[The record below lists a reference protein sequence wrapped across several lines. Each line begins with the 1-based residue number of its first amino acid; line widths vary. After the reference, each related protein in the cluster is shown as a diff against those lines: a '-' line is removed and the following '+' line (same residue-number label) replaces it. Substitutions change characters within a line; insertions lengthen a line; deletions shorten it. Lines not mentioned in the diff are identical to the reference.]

1 MKKYLKNIGPGAVI
15 AAAFIGPGTVTMCT
29 IAGSQFGFTLLW
41 ALLLSIVITIFL
53 QTIAVRIGIISQ
65 SSLSNTIVSQFR
77 SKTIR
82 TVSIILILS
91 AILVGNIA
99 YEAGNISGGVL
110 GLEAVFGNL
119 GIAGG
124 YNAYSL
130 IIGFMAFIILLLGNN
145 RLLEKILMGLV
156 LFMSLAFLFTA
167 IKIGPDLKS
176 FFSGLFIPSFPDN
189 SILII
194 IGLIGT
200 TVVPYNLFLHVSL
213 AKEKWTSPKDLKDAK
228 IDTIVAV
235 LIGGLISICIIISA
249 TSIGLDQLNSA
260 IDLAKGLEPVFG
272 NFSKQ
277 LISFGLFAAGLTSA
291 ITAPLAAAYVTCG
304 CLNWSTEL
312 KSLRFRIVWFIV
324 LIVGVICSSLNVSSI
339 EIIKFAQVANGILL
353 PTITFFLILIA
364 NNNNVLGKYVN
375 NWKHNLVSC
384 FILLITLILGIKS
397 IIKVFEII

>member
-1 MKKYLKNIGPGAVI
+1 
-15 AAAFIGPGTVTMCT
+15 MCT
-29 IAGSQFGFTLLW
+29 IAGSKFGFTLLW

-53 QTIAVRIGIISQ
+53 QIIAVRIGIISQ
-65 SSLSNTIVSQFR
+65 SSLSNAIVSQFK

-119 GIAGG
+119 DIAGG

-130 IIGFMAFIILLLGNN
+130 IIGFIAFIILLLGNN

-167 IKIGPDLKS
+167 IKIKPDLNS
-176 FFSGLFIPSFPDN
+176 FFSGLFIPSFPDD

-213 AKEKWTSPKDLKDAK
+213 AKEKWTSPKDLKDAR

-235 LIGGLISICIIISA
+235 LVGGLISICIIISA

-312 KSLRFRIVWFIV
+312 KSLRFRMVWFIV
-324 LIVGVICSSLNVSSI
+324 LIVGVVCSSLNVSSI

>member
-1 MKKYLKNIGPGAVI
+1 
-15 AAAFIGPGTVTMCT
+15 MCT
-29 IAGSQFGFTLLW
+29 IAGSKFGFTLLW

-53 QTIAVRIGIISQ
+53 QIIAVRIGIISQ
-65 SSLSNTIVSQFR
+65 SSLSNAIVSQFK

>member
-1 MKKYLKNIGPGAVI
+1 
-15 AAAFIGPGTVTMCT
+15 MCT

-82 TVSIILILS
+82 RLSIILILS

-119 GIAGG
+119 GIAG

-130 IIGFMAFIILLLGNN
+130 IIGFIAFIILLLGNN

-167 IKIGPDLKS
+167 FKIGPDIKS
-176 FFSGLFIPSFPDN
+176 FFSGLFIPSFPEN
-189 SILII
+189 SLLII

-213 AKEKWTSPKDLKDAK
+213 AKEKWTSPKDLKEAK

-235 LIGGLISICIIISA
+235 LVGGLISICIIISA

-312 KSLRFRIVWFIV
+312 KSFRFRMVWAIV
-324 LIVGVICSSLNVSSI
+324 LIVGVVCSSLNISSI

-375 NWKHNLVSC
+375 NWKHNLVSF

-397 IIKVFEII
+397 IIKVFDII

>member
-1 MKKYLKNIGPGAVI
+1 
-15 AAAFIGPGTVTMCT
+15 MCT
-29 IAGSQFGFTLLW
+29 IAGSKFGFTLLW

-53 QTIAVRIGIISQ
+53 QIIAVRIGIISQ
-65 SSLSNTIVSQFR
+65 SSLSNAIVSQFK

-82 TVSIILILS
+82 KVSIILILS

-119 GIAGG
+119 DIAGG

-130 IIGFMAFIILLLGNN
+130 IIGFIAFIILLLGNN

-167 IKIGPDLKS
+167 IKIKPDLNS
-176 FFSGLFIPSFPDN
+176 FFSGLFIPSFPDD

-213 AKEKWTSPKDLKDAK
+213 AKEKWTSSKDLKDAR

-235 LIGGLISICIIISA
+235 LVGGLISICIIISA

-312 KSLRFRIVWFIV
+312 KSLRFRMVWFIV
-324 LIVGVICSSLNVSSI
+324 LIVGVVCSSLNVSSI

-397 IIKVFEII
+397 IIKVFDII

>member
-1 MKKYLKNIGPGAVI
+1 
-15 AAAFIGPGTVTMCT
+15 MCT
-29 IAGSQFGFTLLW
+29 IAGSKFGFTLLW

-53 QTIAVRIGIISQ
+53 QIIAVRIGIISQ
-65 SSLSNTIVSQFR
+65 SSLSNAIVSQFK

-119 GIAGG
+119 DIAGG

-130 IIGFMAFIILLLGNN
+130 IIGFIAFIILLLGNN

-167 IKIGPDLKS
+167 IKIKPDLNS
-176 FFSGLFIPSFPDN
+176 FFSGLFIPSFPDD

-235 LIGGLISICIIISA
+235 LVGGLISICIIISA

-312 KSLRFRIVWFIV
+312 KSLRFRMVWFIV
-324 LIVGVICSSLNVSSI
+324 LIVGVVCSSLNVSSI

>member
-1 MKKYLKNIGPGAVI
+1 
-15 AAAFIGPGTVTMCT
+15 MCT

-82 TVSIILILS
+82 RLSIILILS

-119 GIAGG
+119 GIAG

-130 IIGFMAFIILLLGNN
+130 IIGFIAFIILLLGNN

-167 IKIGPDLKS
+167 FKIGPDIKS
-176 FFSGLFIPSFPDN
+176 FFSGLFIPSFPEN
-189 SILII
+189 SLLII

-213 AKEKWTSPKDLKDAK
+213 AKEKWTSPKDLKEAK

-235 LIGGLISICIIISA
+235 LVGGLISICIIISA

-272 NFSKQ
+272 NFSKR

-312 KSLRFRIVWFIV
+312 KSFRFRMVWAIV
-324 LIVGVICSSLNVSSI
+324 LIVGVVCSSLNISSI

-375 NWKHNLVSC
+375 NWKHNLVSF

-397 IIKVFEII
+397 IINVFDII

>member
-1 MKKYLKNIGPGAVI
+1 
-15 AAAFIGPGTVTMCT
+15 MCT

-82 TVSIILILS
+82 RLSIILILS

-119 GIAGG
+119 GIAG

-130 IIGFMAFIILLLGNN
+130 IIGFIAFIILLLGNN

-167 IKIGPDLKS
+167 FKIGPDIKS
-176 FFSGLFIPSFPDN
+176 FFSGLFIPSFPEN
-189 SILII
+189 SLLII

-213 AKEKWTSPKDLKDAK
+213 AKEKWTSPKDLKEAK

-235 LIGGLISICIIISA
+235 LVGGLISICIIISA

-312 KSLRFRIVWFIV
+312 KSLRFRMVWFIV
-324 LIVGVICSSLNVSSI
+324 LIVGVVCSSLNISSI

-375 NWKHNLVSC
+375 NWKHNLVSF

-397 IIKVFEII
+397 IIKVFDII

>member
-1 MKKYLKNIGPGAVI
+1 
-15 AAAFIGPGTVTMCT
+15 MCT
-29 IAGSQFGFTLLW
+29 IAGSKFGFTLLW
-41 ALLLSIVITIFL
+41 ALLLSILITIFL
-53 QTIAVRIGIISQ
+53 QIIAVRIGIISQ
-65 SSLSNTIVSQFR
+65 SSLSNAIVSQFK

-119 GIAGG
+119 DIAGG

-130 IIGFMAFIILLLGNN
+130 IIGFIAFIILLLGNN

-167 IKIGPDLKS
+167 IKIKPDLNS
-176 FFSGLFIPSFPDN
+176 FFSGLFIPSFPDD

-213 AKEKWTSPKDLKDAK
+213 AKEKWTSPKDLKDAR

-235 LIGGLISICIIISA
+235 LVGGLISICIIISA

-312 KSLRFRIVWFIV
+312 KSLRFRMVWFIV
-324 LIVGVICSSLNVSSI
+324 LIVGVVCSSLNVSSI

-397 IIKVFEII
+397 IIKVFDII

>member
-1 MKKYLKNIGPGAVI
+1 
-15 AAAFIGPGTVTMCT
+15 MCT
-29 IAGSQFGFTLLW
+29 IAGSKFGFTLLW

-53 QTIAVRIGIISQ
+53 QIIAVRIGIISQ
-65 SSLSNTIVSQFR
+65 SSLSNAIVSQFK

-82 TVSIILILS
+82 TVSIVLILS

-119 GIAGG
+119 DIAGG

-130 IIGFMAFIILLLGNN
+130 IIGFIAFIILLLGNN

-167 IKIGPDLKS
+167 IKIKPDLNS
-176 FFSGLFIPSFPDN
+176 FFSGLFIPSFPDD

-213 AKEKWTSPKDLKDAK
+213 AKEKWTSPKDLKDAR

-235 LIGGLISICIIISA
+235 LVGGLISICIIISA

-312 KSLRFRIVWFIV
+312 KSLRFRMVWFIV
-324 LIVGVICSSLNVSSI
+324 LIVGVVCSSLNVSSI

-397 IIKVFEII
+397 IIKVFDII

>member
-1 MKKYLKNIGPGAVI
+1 
-15 AAAFIGPGTVTMCT
+15 MCT
-29 IAGSQFGFTLLW
+29 IAGSKFGFTLLW
-41 ALLLSIVITIFL
+41 ALLLSILITIFL
-53 QTIAVRIGIISQ
+53 QIIAVRIGIISQ
-65 SSLSNTIVSQFR
+65 SSLSNAIVSQFK

-119 GIAGG
+119 DIAGG

-130 IIGFMAFIILLLGNN
+130 IIGFIAFIILLLGNN

-167 IKIGPDLKS
+167 IKIKPDLNS
-176 FFSGLFIPSFPDN
+176 FFSGLFIPSFPDD

-213 AKEKWTSPKDLKDAK
+213 AKEKWTSSKDLKDAR

-235 LIGGLISICIIISA
+235 LVGGLISICIIISA

-312 KSLRFRIVWFIV
+312 KSLRFRMVWFIV
-324 LIVGVICSSLNVSSI
+324 LIVGVVCSSLNVSSI

-397 IIKVFEII
+397 IIKVFDII

>member
-1 MKKYLKNIGPGAVI
+1 
-15 AAAFIGPGTVTMCT
+15 MCT

-82 TVSIILILS
+82 RLSIILILS

-119 GIAGG
+119 GIAG

-130 IIGFMAFIILLLGNN
+130 IIGFIAFIILLLGNN

-167 IKIGPDLKS
+167 FKIGPDIKS
-176 FFSGLFIPSFPDN
+176 FFSGLFIPSFPEN
-189 SILII
+189 SLLII

-213 AKEKWTSPKDLKDAK
+213 AKEKWTSPNDLKEAK

-235 LIGGLISICIIISA
+235 LVGGLISICIIISA

-312 KSLRFRIVWFIV
+312 KSLRFRMVWFIV
-324 LIVGVICSSLNVSSI
+324 LIVGVVCSSLNISSI

-375 NWKHNLVSC
+375 NWKHNLVSF

-397 IIKVFEII
+397 IIKVFDII

>member
-1 MKKYLKNIGPGAVI
+1 
-15 AAAFIGPGTVTMCT
+15 MCT
-29 IAGSQFGFTLLW
+29 IAGSKFGFTLLW
-41 ALLLSIVITIFL
+41 ALLLSILITIFL
-53 QTIAVRIGIISQ
+53 QIIAVRIGIISQ
-65 SSLSNTIVSQFR
+65 SSLSNAIVSQFK

-82 TVSIILILS
+82 TVSIVLILS

-119 GIAGG
+119 DIAGG

-130 IIGFMAFIILLLGNN
+130 IIGFIAFIILLLGNN

-167 IKIGPDLKS
+167 IKIKPDLNS
-176 FFSGLFIPSFPDN
+176 FFSGLFIPSFPDD

-213 AKEKWTSPKDLKDAK
+213 AKEKWTSPKDLKDAR

-235 LIGGLISICIIISA
+235 LVGGLISICIIISA

-312 KSLRFRIVWFIV
+312 KSLRFRMVWFIV
-324 LIVGVICSSLNVSSI
+324 LIVGVVCSSLNVSSI

-384 FILLITLILGIKS
+384 FILLITLILGVKS
-397 IIKVFEII
+397 IIKVFDII

>member
-1 MKKYLKNIGPGAVI
+1 
-15 AAAFIGPGTVTMCT
+15 MCT
-29 IAGSQFGFTLLW
+29 IAGSKFGFTLLW
-41 ALLLSIVITIFL
+41 ALLLTIVITIFL
-53 QTIAVRIGIISQ
+53 QIIAVRIGIISQ
-65 SSLSNTIVSQFR
+65 SSLSNAIVSQFK

-119 GIAGG
+119 DIAGG

-130 IIGFMAFIILLLGNN
+130 IIGFIAFIILLLGNN

-167 IKIGPDLKS
+167 IKIKPDLNS
-176 FFSGLFIPSFPDN
+176 FFSGLFIPSFPDD

-213 AKEKWTSPKDLKDAK
+213 AKEKWTSPKDLKDAR

-235 LIGGLISICIIISA
+235 LVGGLISICIIISA
-249 TSIGLDQLNSA
+249 TSIGLDQ
-260 IDLAKGLEPVFG
+260 LEPVFG

-312 KSLRFRIVWFIV
+312 KSLRFRMVWFIV
-324 LIVGVICSSLNVSSI
+324 LIVGVVCSSLNVSSI

-397 IIKVFEII
+397 IIKVFDII

>member
-1 MKKYLKNIGPGAVI
+1 
-15 AAAFIGPGTVTMCT
+15 MCT
-29 IAGSQFGFTLLW
+29 IAGSKFGFTLLW
-41 ALLLSIVITIFL
+41 ALLLSILITIFL
-53 QTIAVRIGIISQ
+53 QIIAVRIGIISQ
-65 SSLSNTIVSQFR
+65 SSLSNVIVSQFK

-119 GIAGG
+119 DIAGG

-130 IIGFMAFIILLLGNN
+130 IIGFIAFIILLLGNN

-167 IKIGPDLKS
+167 IKIKPDLNS
-176 FFSGLFIPSFPDN
+176 FFSGLFIPSFPDD

-213 AKEKWTSPKDLKDAK
+213 AKEKWTSPKDLKDAR

-235 LIGGLISICIIISA
+235 LVGGLISICIIISA

-312 KSLRFRIVWFIV
+312 KSLRFRMVWFIV
-324 LIVGVICSSLNVSSI
+324 LIVGVVCSSLNVSSI

-397 IIKVFEII
+397 IIKVFDII

>member
-1 MKKYLKNIGPGAVI
+1 MKNIGPGSVI

-65 SSLSNTIVSQFR
+65 SSLSDTIVSQFR

-119 GIAGG
+119 NIAGS

-130 IIGFMAFIILLLGNN
+130 IIGFIAFIILLLGNN

-167 IKIGPDLKS
+167 IKIKPDLNL
-176 FFSGLFIPSFPDN
+176 FFSGLFIPSFPDD

-213 AKEKWTSPKDLKDAK
+213 AKEKWTSPKDLKEAK
-228 IDTIVAV
+228 TDTIVAV
-235 LIGGLISICIIISA
+235 LVGGLISICIIISA

-304 CLNWSTEL
+304 CLKWSTEL
-312 KSLRFRIVWFIV
+312 KSLRFRMVWFIV
-324 LIVGVICSSLNVSSI
+324 LIVGVVCSSLNISSI

-353 PTITFFLILIA
+353 PAITFFLILIA

-375 NWKHNLVSC
+375 NWKHNLVC
-384 FILLITLILGIKS
+384 FFILLITLILGIKS
-397 IIKVFEII
+397 IIKVFDII

>member
-1 MKKYLKNIGPGAVI
+1 
-15 AAAFIGPGTVTMCT
+15 MCT

-82 TVSIILILS
+82 RLSIILILS

-119 GIAGG
+119 GIAG

-130 IIGFMAFIILLLGNN
+130 IIGFIAFIILLLGNN

-167 IKIGPDLKS
+167 FKIGPDIKS
-176 FFSGLFIPSFPDN
+176 FFSGLFIPSFPEN
-189 SILII
+189 SLLII

-213 AKEKWTSPKDLKDAK
+213 AKEKWTSPKDLKEAK

-235 LIGGLISICIIISA
+235 LVGGLISVCIIISA

-312 KSLRFRIVWFIV
+312 KSFRFRMVWAIV
-324 LIVGVICSSLNVSSI
+324 LIVGVVCSSLNISSI

-375 NWKHNLVSC
+375 NWKHNLISF

-397 IIKVFEII
+397 IIKVFDII

>member
-1 MKKYLKNIGPGAVI
+1 
-15 AAAFIGPGTVTMCT
+15 MCT
-29 IAGSQFGFTLLW
+29 IAGSKFGFTLLW

-53 QTIAVRIGIISQ
+53 QIIAVRIGIISQ
-65 SSLSNTIVSQFR
+65 SSLSNAIVSQFK

-82 TVSIILILS
+82 TVSIVLILS

-119 GIAGG
+119 DIAGG

-130 IIGFMAFIILLLGNN
+130 IIGFIAFIILLLGNN

-167 IKIGPDLKS
+167 IKIKPDLNS
-176 FFSGLFIPSFPDN
+176 FFSGLFIPSFPDD

-213 AKEKWTSPKDLKDAK
+213 AKEKWTSPKDLKDAR

-235 LIGGLISICIIISA
+235 LVGGLISICIIISA

-312 KSLRFRIVWFIV
+312 KSLRFRMVWFIV
-324 LIVGVICSSLNVSSI
+324 LIVGVVCSSLNVSSI

-384 FILLITLILGIKS
+384 FILLITLILGVKS
-397 IIKVFEII
+397 IIKVFDII

>member
-1 MKKYLKNIGPGAVI
+1 
-15 AAAFIGPGTVTMCT
+15 
-29 IAGSQFGFTLLW
+29 
-41 ALLLSIVITIFL
+41 
-53 QTIAVRIGIISQ
+53 
-65 SSLSNTIVSQFR
+65 
-77 SKTIR
+77 
-82 TVSIILILS
+82 
-91 AILVGNIA
+91 
-99 YEAGNISGGVL
+99 VL

-130 IIGFMAFIILLLGNN
+130 IIGFIAFIILLLGNN

-167 IKIGPDLKS
+167 IKIKPDLNS
-176 FFSGLFIPSFPDN
+176 FFSGLFIPSFPDD

-213 AKEKWTSPKDLKDAK
+213 AKEKWTSPKDLKDAR

-235 LIGGLISICIIISA
+235 LVGGLISICIIISA

-312 KSLRFRIVWFIV
+312 KSLRFRMVWFIV
-324 LIVGVICSSLNVSSI
+324 LIVGVVCSSLNVSSI

-397 IIKVFEII
+397 IIKVFDII